1 MSAQASCVSISNLAK
16 LTLKVKLASYFIWKL
31 HKMIYSKKFAYS
43 KKKEQI
49 LLSILNESNLNKHIC
64 LIFVQQLRSKP
75 WTYKSKVCFSLF
87 VFFIHSVSN
96 FLGIQLANAM
106 VSGSGSDIPLIQDIE
121 PSNSRA
127 RLSHDTLRFFS
138 LAEQCHTQNFY
149 LRCFKSDFDAAKS
162 KFDLLIE

>member
-1 MSAQASCVSISNLAK
+1 MGGV
-16 LTLKVKLASYFIWKL
+16 
-31 HKMIYSKKFAYS
+31 KKFWGWGQSNRAHSRTGS
-43 KKKEQI
+43 KFI
-49 LLSILNESNLNKHIC
+49 
-64 LIFVQQLRSKP
+64 V
-75 WTYKSKVCFSLF
+75 SLF
-87 VFFIHSVSN
+87 LSSAYAVSPRPISRKKIFFSFFLFFFFHSVSN
-96 FLGIQLANAM
+96 FLGASLDKAL
-106 VSGSGSDIPLIQDIE
+106 VYGSGSDIPLIQDIE